1 MLIYP
6 EITLVRVITFLINDE
21 FSIIVEIKR
30 CCIMKKM
37 KTNFLKLEL
46 TPVYQ
51 IAVVNK
57 FGPVP
62 ENIPTTAETIS
73 FTGQGVNISFAK

>member
-1 MLIYP
+1 
-6 EITLVRVITFLINDE
+6 
-21 FSIIVEIKR
+21 
-30 CCIMKKM
+30 M